1 MSTSGPTIR
10 EITDDK
16 DINPDAVEQRKLE
29 VDDDDLDDVSACG
42 SIKN

>member
-16 DINPDAVEQRKLE
+16 ESTMEKKTTP
-29 VDDDDLDDVSACG
+29 VDDEDLDDVSM
-42 SIKN
+42 KH